1 MGLGHPASDPSNYTR
16 NIIYVPPSVD
26 LSSKK
31 GGLMQFA
38 ARNPYWFRFEIDE
51 CATATHPA
59 RSIITV
65 DLCMLFITCVPTF
78 LPDYNAP
85 TY

>member
-51 CATATHPA
+51 CATASHPPTHPP
-59 RSIITV
+59 S
-65 DLCMLFITCVPTF
+65 P
-78 LPDYNAP
+78 
-85 TY
+85 